1 MSNIRVHHNNRK
13 RVGLG
18 FEEEKAWRGFYQR
31 YSNPDVAI
39 EILKELDA
47 DDEMKR
53 AHLALYMCCKESL
66 RTAKSRQARNQR
78 IGQFVRWLADKVCM
92 TPWQVIKG
100 WLRGSRDVAV
110 ECLPEVRKEPAARQV
125 ERLGKEGEFAQAKT
139 AFDGQAETV
148 ATAPAAAP
156 ANTPAPAVAAAPARS
171 RVRAPANANAS
182 VNKTSS

>member
-18 FEEEKAWRGFYQR
+18 YEEEKAWRGFYQR

-92 TPWQVIKG
+92 APLRVIKG

-110 ECLPEVRKEPAARQV
+110 ACLPEVRKEPAAHQV
-125 ERLGKEGEFAQAKT
+125 DRLGKDGDFAHAKA
-139 AFDGQAETV
+139 AFDAQDAQ
-148 ATAPAAAP
+148 
-156 ANTPAPAVAAAPARS
+156 NSTPAPSSVSKAVNRSGKKAGNQAA
-171 RVRAPANANAS
+171 
-182 VNKTSS
+182 T